1 MAIRSIAQRDY
12 YVTEVTVALPTDVAA
27 LNDLLQALKTNGK
40 MVVQYNHGPIL
51 GVNIEQRLKVPET
64 VSGEIRKLLGIDS
77 KVL

>member
-1 MAIRSIAQRDY
+1 MEPKIVAQKDY
-12 YVTEVTVALPTDVAA
+12 YVTEVTVALPTDVAQ

-64 VSGEIRKLLGIDS
+64 VSSEIRRILGIDA